1 MPGQDLRNI
10 AIIAHVD
17 HGKTTLVDALVRQ
30 SGNFREGTLGEGL
43 VLDNNPLERERGIT
57 ILSKNVSIRY
67 KDTKVNIIDTPGHAD
82 FGGEVERVLK
92 MADGVLLVVDAYEGP
107 MPQTRFVLKKAFMH
121 HLRPIVVVNKIDRPE
136 ARLNDTINEVFD
148 LFVELGADDLAL
160 DFPVI
165 YASGKAGFAKTSP
178 EDPSTDMQP
187 LFEAILKHIP
197 APKDP
202 VDAAL
207 QMLVLNIDYSDYV
220 GRIGIGRVFSGKIRK
235 GQQVAVVG
243 GRAGGKRTGKVVD
256 LLVFEGLGRA
266 KVDEVQA
273 GDLCCVVGLE
283 DVFIGETLADPADPR
298 PMQAVT
304 IDEPTLSMTF
314 QSNDS
319 PYSGREGTF
328 VTSRQLRERLEKEL
342 RSNLALKVDFETGE
356 NVYNVSGRGLLHLGI
371 LIENMRREGF
381 ELAVG
386 KPKVIF
392 KEIDGKKN
400 EPVELLT
407 VDVPSHL
414 VSPVMS
420 LLGDRRAEM
429 TKMDTKGNITHLE
442 FRIPAR
448 GLIGLKTRLLN
459 ATQGEAVMYHTFEG
473 YQPAKGGIPGRKN
486 GMMIAK
492 FTGKATRYAIER
504 LQDRGV
510 FFVRPG
516 DEVYEGMCVGENC
529 KDDDIIINITEEK
542 RLTNMRVSSAEATV
556 VLKEPRTFVHVEEA
570 LEYIE
575 ADELV
580 EFTPTSIRLRKRLL
594 NENDR
599 KKESRSRRDFEE

>member
-1 MPGQDLRNI
+1 MPVQDIRNI

-57 ILSKNVSIRY
+57 ILSKNISVRY
-67 KDTKVNIIDTPGHAD
+67 RDTKINIIDTPGHAD

-107 MPQTRFVLKKAFMH
+107 MPQTRFVLKKAFQH
-121 HLRPIVVVNKIDRPE
+121 HLRPIVVINKIDRPE
-136 ARLNDTINEVFD
+136 ARLNDTLNEVFD

-160 DFPVI
+160 DFLTI
-165 YASGKAGFAKTSP
+165 YASGRAGYAMTSP
-178 EDPSTDMQP
+178 DGERKDMQP

-202 VDAAL
+202 VDAVT

-220 GRIGIGRVFSGKIRK
+220 GRIGIGRVFAGKIRK
-235 GQQVAVVG
+235 GQSVAAIDRNG
-243 GRAGGKRTGKVVD
+243 AKRSGRVVD

-266 KVDEVQA
+266 KTEEVTA
-273 GDLCCVVGLE
+273 GDLCCVVGF
-283 DVFIGETLADPADPR
+283 DDISIGETLTDPADPR
-298 PMQAVT
+298 PLPGIAV
-304 IDEPTLSMTF
+304 DEPTLSMTF
-314 QSNDS
+314 QANDS
-319 PYSGREGTF
+319 PYSGREGKF
-328 VTSRQLRERLEKEL
+328 VTSRQVRERLEKEL
-342 RSNLALKVDFETGE
+342 RSNLALRVDFGTSD
-356 NVYNVSGRGLLHLGI
+356 NVFNVSGRGLLHLGI
-371 LIENMRREGF
+371 LVENMRREGF

-386 KPKVIF
+386 KPRVIF
-392 KEIDGKKN
+392 REIDGKRQ

-407 VDVPSHL
+407 VDVPSHM
-414 VSPVMS
+414 VSNVMA

-429 TKMDTKGNITHLE
+429 VKMDTKGTLTHLE
-442 FRIPAR
+442 FKIPAR
-448 GLIGLKTRLLN
+448 GLIGLKNRMLN

-473 YQPAKGGIPGRKN
+473 YQPVKGSIPGRKN

-492 FTGKATRYAIER
+492 LTGKATRYAIER
-504 LQDRGV
+504 LMDRGT
-510 FFVRPG
+510 FFVKAG

-556 VLKEPRTFVHVEEA
+556 VLREPRTFEHVEEA

-575 ADELV
+575 EDELV
-580 EFTPTSIRLRKRLL
+580 EFTPTSIRIRKRLL

-599 KKESRSRRDFEE
+599 KRESRTKRVED